1 MQIIYGIDNV
11 RGSVW
16 CQEVLTP
23 LQKEEIAKAIDEEV
37 YERCYGCKKEG
48 HFVNDCPVSALVSN
62 ANGIVDCIELRK
74 TVQIKLY

>member
-48 HFVNDCPVSALVSN
+48 HFVNDCPVSALVYSQTQT
-62 ANGIVDCIELRK
+62 E
-74 TVQIKLY
+74 